1 MRNTI
6 LTIVFGIVAWAVALV
21 FLIATN
27 SSANSI
33 WICLVGIAL
42 GLLGLRY
49 SIRRGKRE
57 GWK

>member
-1 MRNTI
+1 MTI
-6 LTIVFGIVAWAVALV
+6 IVGIVFWAVALV

-33 WICLVGIAL
+33 WICITGIAL
-42 GLLGLRY
+42 GFIGLRY
-49 SIRRGKRE
+49 SIRRGRRE